1 MIEKNKTYSYDEL
14 KEIYK
19 KAEMETIKKLDS
31 EMDKKQKEN
40 GKKDGLLNFVFT
52 MQNLLVTNELEK
64 ILFEESEGK

>member
-40 GKKDGLLNFVFT
+40 GKNCRKYCCSMHKMIFVLLFQAVWTPACF
-52 MQNLLVTNELEK
+52 
-64 ILFEESEGK
+64 